1 MRIKYSQAGNGGGFR
16 SRLSK
21 WISRARISRCLV
33 LSLNYG
39 RSGGRSEEVGSN
51 RYESKWPRIGSMN
64 SRNGSIRALP
74 FAHRFP
80 RELGFMLA
88 ATMTHPRMRP
98 DLITATA
105 LHKRTS
111 RNYHS
116 LVTFYPRNLSFFF
129 FSPFLFFYF
138 FSYEAALYNLRKIKI
153 CSSIGRI
160 YFFLEFAWLFK
171 VT

>member
-1 MRIKYSQAGNGGGFR
+1 MKRRPRRKWNGGKRSQQIADQIFPGGERRGFR

-64 SRNGSIRALP
+64 SLNGSIRALP

-98 DLITATA
+98 DLINCE
-105 LHKRTS
+105 R
-111 RNYHS
+111 
-116 LVTFYPRNLSFFF
+116 
-129 FSPFLFFYF
+129 
-138 FSYEAALYNLRKIKI
+138 
-153 CSSIGRI
+153 SS
-160 YFFLEFAWLFK
+160 
-171 VT
+171 